1 MAQGSLVHCCP
12 HSMDLPVPGSSQRV
26 SSLASHSYPA
36 AQHTQTER
44 WDHTTAAPVARWDH
58 NDRSVVVVEEV
69 EKASVGPVAEELASA
84 HGSTERL
91 PVVPGVR

>member
-1 MAQGSLVHCCP
+1 MS
-12 HSMDLPVPGSSQRV
+12 
-26 SSLASHSYPA
+26 PA
-36 AQHTQTER
+36 ALCPPRVCARKAER
-44 WDHTTAAPVARWDH
+44 AEILSSVLWCQIAARTPSHGLRVVTGESEPKATGTPAPI